1 LPLSRP
7 LAYIIVFVSS
17 CCTLILELVAGR
29 ILAPF
34 IGVSLYTWTSII
46 GVVLAGISLGNYL
59 GGRIA
64 DRWPRRRT
72 LGILL
77 VAGGLA
83 SLAILPLIAIATA
96 IPTGDL
102 VDPSNRL
109 GGVLPF
115 DRASALILRIVVITT
130 LIFFPPSLILGMV
143 SPVVIKLTLRDL
155 AHSGG
160 VVGKIYALSTL
171 GSIVGTFA
179 TGFVLVQLLGTRMI
193 VLGVGVV
200 LLLMAAAFGD
210 LLRVGKAAV
219 PLAAGLVLVGFLVP
233 ARNVKAYGCFDQ
245 NAASLECVQRSV
257 KDGWDQATS
266 TGCLHETAYY
276 CIRVADQPE
285 ASDHQTVKELVL
297 DHLVHSY
304 NSLEDPNF
312 LEYGYIKVYAEIADY
327 LAQRVP
333 NQAIRVLYVGG
344 GGYTLARH
352 IEATY
357 PNARQEI
364 MEIDPGVTQTVYEHL
379 GVDPRTTNIT
389 TYNVDARLMLNQL
402 ETRNAG
408 QYDLIIG
415 DAFNDLSIPY
425 HLTTKEFDQ
434 EVKVLLK
441 DDGFYLALVIDK
453 LRGGKFMPAYTD
465 TVLQVW
471 PAVQVLADSEP
482 WQSTA
487 PSTYVVAAGNVAV
500 APERLATIHG
510 QGPGGSSVTR
520 IMPGELMHQWLD
532 DARAPALTDDYA
544 PVDNLIAPVFAE
556 RGF

>member
-1 LPLSRP
+1 MSRP
-7 LAYIIVFVSS
+7 VAYLVVFVSS

-59 GGRIA
+59 GGRAA
-64 DRWPRRRT
+64 DRWPQRRT

-83 SLAILPLIAIATA
+83 SLAILPLITIATA
-96 IPTGDL
+96 IPTGERI
-102 VDPSNRL
+102 DPTNRL
-109 GGVLPF
+109 GGVLPL
-115 DRASALILRIVVITT
+115 DRAALLILRIVVITA
-130 LIFFPPSLILGMV
+130 LICFPPSFILGMV

-160 VVGKIYALSTL
+160 LVGKVYALSTL
-171 GSIVGTFA
+171 GSILGTFA

-193 VLGVGVV
+193 VLGVGIV
-200 LLLMAAAFGD
+200 LLAMAALFGD
-210 LLRVGKAAV
+210 LVRVGRAAA
-219 PLAAGLVLVGFLVP
+219 PIAAGVLLVGLLVP
-233 ARNVKAYGCFDQ
+233 ARNVKAYGCLDGVG
-245 NAASLECVQRSV
+245 LEMDCVQRSV

-276 CIRVADQPE
+276 CIRVADNPA
-285 ASDHQTVKELVL
+285 ASDHQTVKELIL

-312 LEYGYIKVYAEIADY
+312 LEYGYIKVYAEVAEY

-333 NQAIRVLYVGG
+333 DQAIRVLYVGG
-344 GGYTLARH
+344 GGYTLPRH

-364 MEIDPGVTQTVYEHL
+364 MEIDPGVTQTVYEQL
-379 GVDPRTTNIT
+379 GVDRQSPNLT
-389 TYNVDARLMLNQL
+389 TYNVDGPLMLNQL
-402 ETRNAG
+402 AETNAG
-408 QYDLIIG
+408 VYDLIIG

-425 HLTTKEFDQ
+425 HLTTLEFDTQ
-434 EVKVLLK
+434 LKRLLK

-453 LRGGKFMPAYTD
+453 LRGGKFMPAYTS
-465 TVLQVW
+465 TVLQVF
-471 PAVQVLADSEP
+471 PAVQVMADAEP

-487 PSTYVVAAGNVAV
+487 PSTYVVAAGISPV
-500 APERLATIHG
+500 APDRLAGVHG
-510 QGPGGSSVTR
+510 QGPSGNVVTH
-520 IMPGELMHQWLD
+520 IMPADLMRQWLD
-532 DARAPALTDDYA
+532 DARAPVLTDDYA
-544 PVDNLIAPVFAE
+544 PVDNLIAPIFAE